1 LGIVFGRNKLHHS
14 RSELSQDGGL
24 PIDTELILGGAVI
37 GGKNGTTGAAENRLL
52 VVIVNYKTAEL
63 TTACLRSLEQEIKSV
78 AGIRVAVVDSASGD
92 GPELDEAIRTHGW
105 ESWVTLKVAPRNGG
119 FSAGNNAAIGPAL
132 ASANPPRFILLL
144 NPDTEVRPGALRILL
159 DFMDAYPEIGI
170 AGAGVENPDGSDW
183 PFAFRFIT
191 PANQLLNGLRL
202 GVLDR
207 LFSDSVVARQMDQ
220 DRPSQVDWVSGC
232 SIVIRKEVFDAVGL
246 LDEDYFLYFDE
257 VDFCLRARRA
267 GWPCWYV
274 PESRIMHIGGQS
286 SGFSGIGGLKQSA
299 NVLRKRVPA
308 YWFESRRHYFLK
320 NFGTAG
326 AIAADLAFGIG
337 YACWRL
343 RRRVQRKPDLDP
355 PHMLADFWRHSVLF
369 GGRSRSP

>member
-1 LGIVFGRNKLHHS
+1 M
-14 RSELSQDGGL
+14 DGN
-24 PIDTELILGGAVI
+24 GGPVWPAD
-37 GGKNGTTGAAENRLL
+37 NRLL
-52 VVIVNYKTAEL
+52 VVIVNYKTAAL
-63 TTACLRSLEQEIKSV
+63 TTACLRSLEQEVKSV

-92 GPELDEAIRTHGW
+92 GPALDEAIRSHGW
-105 ESWVTLKVAPRNGG
+105 ESWVTLRIAARNGG

-159 DFMDAYPEIGI
+159 EFMESHPEVGI
-170 AGAGVENPDGSDW
+170 AGAGVENPDGTDW
-183 PFAFRFIT
+183 PFAFRFMT

-207 LFSDSVVARQMDQ
+207 IFSGRVVARRMEQ
-220 DRPSQVDWVSGC
+220 DRASRVDWVSGC
-232 SIVIRKEVFDAVGL
+232 SMIIRREVFGSIGL
-246 LDEDYFLYFDE
+246 MDEDYFLYFEE

-274 PESRIMHIGGQS
+274 PQSRIMHIGGQS
-286 SGFSGIGGLKQSA
+286 TGVAERETASD
-299 NVLRKRVPA
+299 RPRPKRVPA
-308 YWFESRRHYFLK
+308 YWFESRRRYFVK
-320 NFGTAG
+320 NFGVG
-326 AIAADLAFGIG
+326 PAIAADLAFGIG

-343 RRRVQRKPDLDP
+343 RRRFQRKPDLDP
-355 PHMLADFWRHSVLF
+355 PHMLADFWRHSVLL